1 MHIARQHNRLGNRRF
16 LLRAEG
22 QRIALDILAEDMAN
36 ALQHVVGGSQH
47 RLRSDGCAGNRLN
60 GVSAIRAH
68 ALELLRAFSFL
79 PACAEACRLGEIR
92 IADLG
97 TGHLAVRVNAERHR
111 DITAVALRGRHGA
124 VADGLPVL
132 LRLNKLRYLVALG
145 DIHRAEGVRLHD
157 GLEGGVLRG
166 FLVLLNRSLSDGVRH
181 CQCQCSHQ
189 CDNRQNDV

>member
-1 MHIARQHNRLGNRRF
+1 MHIARQHNRLGLRF

-22 QRIALDILAEDMAN
+22 QRIPLDLLAENMAD
-36 ALQHVVGGSQH
+36 ALQHVVGGGQH
-47 RLRSDGCAGNRLN
+47 RLRGDGCAGNCLD
-60 GVSAIRAH
+60 GVAAVRAH
-68 ALELLRAFSFL
+68 ALELLRAFSLL

-97 TGHLAVRVNAERHR
+97 AGHLAVHVNAERHR
-111 DITAVALRGRHGA
+111 DVAAVALRGRHGA

-145 DIHRAEGVRLHD
+145 DIHRAEGIRLHD

-166 FLVLLNRSLSDGVRH
+166 FLVLLNRSLGDGVRH
-181 CQCQCSHQ
+181 SQSQCSHQ
-189 CDNRQNDV
+189 RDNRQNDV